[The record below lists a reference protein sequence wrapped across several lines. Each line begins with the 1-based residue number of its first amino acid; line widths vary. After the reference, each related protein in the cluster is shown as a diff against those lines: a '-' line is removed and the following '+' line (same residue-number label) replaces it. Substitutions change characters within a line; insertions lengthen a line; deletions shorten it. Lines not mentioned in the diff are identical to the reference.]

1 MYVYILKNIKFGKR
15 LFMNYNFEKW
25 DISNMLSE
33 KEKQKQNFIIVN
45 IPWKCSQS
53 WGAKRGQLENVCVLW
68 LRMQSQATILK
79 TGSTTY

>member
-1 MYVYILKNIKFGKR
+1 
-15 LFMNYNFEKW
+15 
-25 DISNMLSE
+25 MLSE